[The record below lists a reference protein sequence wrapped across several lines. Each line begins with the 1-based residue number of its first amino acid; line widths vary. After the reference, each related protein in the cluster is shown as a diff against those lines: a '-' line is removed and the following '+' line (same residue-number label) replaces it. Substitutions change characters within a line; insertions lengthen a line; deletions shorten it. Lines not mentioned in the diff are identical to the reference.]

1 MSIKTSTTKQKNEVR
16 TSNTT
21 SSLITLAPAFEFGT
35 ELTKEKECKKGAME
49 VDFKKIL
56 IVRGNNETPTKYLYS
71 HLIHFGFYHLIV
83 WLIF

>member
-21 SSLITLAPAFEFGT
+21 SSLTTLAPGFEFVT
-35 ELTKEKECKKGAME
+35 ELSKEKEYKKGAME

-56 IVRGNNETPTKYLYS
+56 IVRGNHETLTKYLYS
-71 HLIHFGFYHLIV
+71 HLIHFGFYHLIA
-83 WLIF
+83 